1 MRFSKLRRWLR
12 HKLNS
17 FRTKEAQPFD
27 LALAFHSAE
36 AFDEVARVLHRA
48 AMQGHKYI
56 LPIAIVMNASF
67 ALETY
72 LKCLVALES
81 GVFLRGHDTLKLFR
95 KLRSETQS
103 ALRAYHDNYIS
114 GKPEFEAAKQKGIKL
129 DLDSLLKR
137 GRNAFVDFRY
147 AYESIPAGRDW
158 GLGGLNH
165 GLREEILKLRPEWK
179 IDR

>member
-1 MRFSKLRRWLR
+1 MASPQVEFLS
-12 HKLNS
+12 N
-17 FRTKEAQPFD
+17 EGAQPFD
-27 LALAFHSAE
+27 PALAFQSAE

-56 LPIAIVMNASF
+56 LPVAIVMNASF

-72 LKCLVALES
+72 LKCLAALES
-81 GVFLRGHDTLKLFR
+81 GLFLRGHDTLKLFR

-103 ALRAYHDNYIS
+103 ALRAYHDKYIS
-114 GKPEFEAAKQKGIKL
+114 GKPEFEAAKKKGIKV

-147 AYESIPAGRDW
+147 AFEKVPVGRDW
-158 GLGGLNH
+158 GVGGLNQAI
-165 GLREEILKLRPEWK
+165 REEILKLHPEWE

>member
-1 MRFSKLRRWLR
+1 
-12 HKLNS
+12 LNS
-17 FRTKEAQPFD
+17 LGTKKGQSFD
-27 LALAFHSAE
+27 VPLAFQSAE

-56 LPIAIVMNASF
+56 LPVAIVMNASF

-81 GVFLRGHDTLKLFR
+81 RQFLRGHDTWKLFR
-95 KLRSETQS
+95 KLKSDTQVR
-103 ALRAYHDNYIS
+103 LRAFHDNYIK
-114 GKPEFEAAKQKGIKL
+114 GKPEFEAAKKKGIKV

-147 AYESIPAGRDW
+147 AYETMPAGRDW
-158 GLGGLNH
+158 GVGGLNQALQ
-165 GLREEILKLRPEWK
+165 GEILKLHPEWK